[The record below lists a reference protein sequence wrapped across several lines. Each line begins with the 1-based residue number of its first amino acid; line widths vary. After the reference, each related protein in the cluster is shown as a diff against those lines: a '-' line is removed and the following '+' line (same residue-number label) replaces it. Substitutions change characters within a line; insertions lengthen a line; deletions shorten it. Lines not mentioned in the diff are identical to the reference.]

1 MKNWIEVSPHSGL
14 EEDAPANNAGSG
26 NVSMPP
32 DAVKKKKQT
41 LIDRNGKIDARS
53 KSYREHRTKLEAARA
68 KRQERRN
75 ARASKFIES
84 VKNKSLNTEATY
96 APGYDPAKPMADMSN
111 INAAKMTKIKGK
123 LGKDLQDKGRG
134 SRKDSLRPSI
144 GVAKSATGYELYHK
158 DFSSAMQHAYKF
170 AKSKGVTVDP
180 NEIDNKVAS
189 GPRKPSSGKTNSYI
203 LGTNKKQNVHIQVAN
218 LDNKR
223 YELNMY
229 ID

>member
-1 MKNWIEVSPHSGL
+1 MKNWIEVSPHTGL

-53 KSYREHRTKLEAARA
+53 KSYREHRAKLEAARA

-84 VKNKSLNTEATY
+84 VKNKSLNTETTY
-96 APGYDPAKPMADMSN
+96 APGYDVARPMADMSN
-111 INAAKMTKIKGK
+111 RNNLNA
-123 LGKDLQDKGRG
+123 
-134 SRKDSLRPSI
+134 
-144 GVAKSATGYELYHK
+144 AKSATGYEIYHK

-189 GPRKPSSGKTNSYI
+189 GPRKPSNGKTNSYT
-203 LGTNKKQNVHIQVAN
+203 LDTDKKQKVHIQVYN
-218 LDNKR
+218 TGNK

-229 ID
+229 IS

>member
-1 MKNWIEVSPHSGL
+1 MKNWIEVSPHTGL

-53 KSYREHRTKLEAARA
+53 KSYREHRAKLEVARA

-75 ARASKFIES
+75 VRASKFIES
-84 VKNKSLNTEATY
+84 VKNKSLNTETTY
-96 APGYDPAKPMADMSN
+96 SPGYDVARPMADMSN
-111 INAAKMTKIKGK
+111 RNNLNA
-123 LGKDLQDKGRG
+123 
-134 SRKDSLRPSI
+134 
-144 GVAKSATGYELYHK
+144 AKSATGYEIYHK

-189 GPRKPSSGKTNSYI
+189 GPRKPSNGKTNSYT
-203 LGTNKKQNVHIQVAN
+203 LDTDKKQKVHIQVYN
-218 LDNKR
+218 TGNK

-229 ID
+229 IS